1 MSELEKLMNQV
12 KELTSCNDK
21 VDLLQK
27 IGKKLLTE
35 YVIKVQDVTVC
46 KV

>member
-27 IGKKLLTE
+27 IGKNF
-35 YVIKVQDVTVC
+35 
-46 KV
+46 